1 MDKNI
6 TFTVDSDVYE
16 KFNIALSLSRELL
29 TKQQMPVS
37 VGILLKL
44 LETHQ
49 KYTLQRQ
56 QSKPIRT
63 KIFTEKHCSVFRC
76 GR

>member
-16 KFNIALSLSRELL
+16 KFNIALENCL